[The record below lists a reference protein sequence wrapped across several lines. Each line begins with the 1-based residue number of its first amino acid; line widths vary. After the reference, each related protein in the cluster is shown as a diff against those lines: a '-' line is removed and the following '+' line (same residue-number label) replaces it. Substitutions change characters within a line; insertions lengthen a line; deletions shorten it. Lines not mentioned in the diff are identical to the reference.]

1 MQDVSKTTRKI
12 TDVQTNLKFNLVIF
26 RKLNVVKPHTK
37 KLPECNKTITQ
48 SNGIQTDSFKHYPRL
63 HGQPK
68 TKSATSIVRFAEAEK
83 FISEATPPKVNADKE
98 KYIRKHSIPKK
109 SFNSPLDTQGQEESR
124 IDNSNLSHREKEHGT
139 GWSTVCRKRKGKRLS
154 RKTSS
159 LDSISVSKGDSSIR
173 TTAMELD
180 LRSSRSRRKHHL
192 V

>member
-1 MQDVSKTTRKI
+1 MDNFTPQFHPQEAKCYSSGVITIPNCPAMNWKFQDMSPSIHVSGEETWHS
-12 TDVQTNLKFNLVIF
+12 
-26 RKLNVVKPHTK
+26 VVKPYTK
-37 KLPECNKTITQ
+37 KLPECNKTNTQ

-83 FISEATPPKVNADKE
+83 FISEATPPKVNAD
-98 KYIRKHSIPKK
+98 
-109 SFNSPLDTQGQEESR
+109 
-124 IDNSNLSHREKEHGT
+124 REKEHGT
-139 GWSTVCRKRKGKRLS
+139 GWSTVCRKRKGKRPS

-159 LDSISVSKGDSSIR
+159 LDRISVSKGDSSIR

-180 LRSSRSRRKHHL
+180 LRSPRSRRKHRL